1 MKTVHTLS
9 IIAIVSSIGLTGL
22 TLARDSEPV
31 VPMGALAQAAAA
43 LERQTGGRILEIR
56 LADEAGG
63 PAFEAA
69 LTQEGAISYMRIAS
83 PSDDVTEIE
92 LSHLPLWLQDYKLDA
107 YRRSLSKARVPIDQ
121 AIAKAEESDHAPAID
136 AGVAEPL
143 SGKNAVLAYFVE
155 TVKGSGKKRDEL
167 AVDATSGALIA
178 NPQSLYASHKPV
190 DLTRRLASL
199 SAEE

>member
-22 TLARDSEPV
+22 TLGRDSEPV
-31 VPMGALAQAAAA
+31 VPMGALAHAAAT

-56 LADEAGG
+56 LADQTGA

-69 LTQEGAISYMRIAS
+69 LTQGGAISYLRIAS

-92 LSHLPLWLQDYKLDA
+92 VSHLPPWLQNYPLDA
-107 YRRSLSKARVPIDQ
+107 YRRSVSKARVPVDQ
-121 AIAKAEESDHAPAID
+121 AITKAEQTDHAPAID

-143 SGKNAVLAYFVE
+143 SGANAVLAYFVE
-155 TVKGSGKKRDEL
+155 TVKDSKKRDEL
-167 AVDATSGALIA
+167 AVDATSGAMIA

-190 DLTRRLASL
+190 ELTRRLASL
-199 SAEE
+199 STTE